1 LVPLKC
7 EFPNRLSRL
16 IFVRRQRV
24 PLQGVA
30 RIFIAAL
37 LSYVPTAGIGQDNID
52 RVGEIDSLTLRWT
65 GLEHQKDLLQANWRA
80 DKPVLEQQLALLE
93 REASELAEYLES
105 FERQQGEVEQRR
117 LELLEEQTMLER
129 EQSVLATSL
138 ARVSRELRSLFPQL
152 PPPLFETWREDLA
165 RLDGPLLTATEKL
178 QLALDLLGQLDDFDQ
193 KITLH
198 ETIMPLGDDVEY
210 EVRQIYLGLS
220 HGWYVTAD
228 QRFAAA
234 GVADENGW
242 QWTALS
248 DSRPITQVIDILERR
263 VEPQL
268 ISIPLILNQ
277 PSSVQGN

>member
-1 LVPLKC
+1 
-7 EFPNRLSRL
+7 
-16 IFVRRQRV
+16 
-24 PLQGVA
+24 
-30 RIFIAAL
+30 
-37 LSYVPTAGIGQDNID
+37 
-52 RVGEIDSLTLRWT
+52 
-65 GLEHQKDLLQANWRA
+65 
-80 DKPVLEQQLALLE
+80 
-93 REASELAEYLES
+93 
-105 FERQQGEVEQRR
+105 
-117 LELLEEQTMLER
+117 
-129 EQSVLATSL
+129 
-138 ARVSRELRSLFPQL
+138 
-152 PPPLFETWREDLA
+152 LA